1 MASTYVNDL
10 RLEEMATGDQSG
22 TWGDTTNVNL
32 ELIAEAF
39 SYGTEASFSSDADAT
54 TTIADGAS
62 DPARSLYLKVTSG
75 ASLTATRTLTIAPNT
90 VSKIWIIENATSGSQ
105 SINISQGSG
114 ANVTIPNGDVKV
126 IYTDGAG
133 AGAAVVD
140 AFTNLT
146 SSGTI
151 TATNLAGTLT
161 TAAQPNITSL
171 GTLTGLT
178 TTGDINFGDNDKA
191 IFGAGSDLKI
201 YHNGNNSFIDEVG
214 TGILYIRAAT
224 DLRLTNADSSK
235 LYANFEDGGASKL
248 YYNNGLKLLTTS
260 TGIDVTGT
268 LTTSSTI
275 NINSSSGYGN
285 LELGGASGGFI
296 DFKTPFSDDHDAR
309 IIYSGSFLQISTAGD
324 EPILLKHNNVD
335 KLVTSSAGIAITGRT
350 LVSDDQTNDWI
361 KQEVSGTTSTISLGN
376 TESTGATAQWSYNR
390 SSGLLSG
397 NIGAAAGTNFMTV
410 KGTGNIGFGTD
421 DPDGKVH
428 ILKNSAGTVSA
439 ATDANTLV
447 LEDTNTGMTFLGGN
461 TSVTRIRF
469 GDADSNAR
477 GQVFYN
483 HNSDSFGFQTAGSTK
498 LTLTQD
504 GELGVGLTNPSDLL
518 DVRGDGADTYIRVG
532 SDSGAGSD
540 TARIGKIDSNK
551 DFIIQA
557 SVGTTS
563 SNTIFKRN
571 TTVEV
576 ARFDTSGNFGLGTS
590 SPDTIMEIVDAD
602 PVLTIRDT
610 STGVANASAILRL
623 AESGASDTLGN
634 HFDIGLANLG
644 ILSFGYSGDGTAATE
659 QMQLVGSTGNLVL
672 TTNPS
677 SLYFGDTSSGSF
689 VKGTNTGGYLILGTS
704 NTERAR
710 VTTTGLGIGTTTADL
725 LSIAFDGDISS
736 DYTAFDVDIG
746 KASGS
751 AITNLKGIN
760 VDLASADITGGD
772 EITNLYG
779 AYINNSTAGGS
790 AGVITNWWGIYVP
803 AADADRTD
811 NPVSA
816 YFGDSVGIGTDDPQ
830 APLHARNGS
839 SGVSSY
845 TAGTRA
851 IIEGTATTYL
861 TIAAPNTSL
870 SGILFA
876 DPDDSDD
883 GYIKYDHSQSGVM
896 DFGTAGSTR
905 LRIDDEGNV
914 LIGKTTHDTNNTA
927 GVDITAEGAVVATG
941 SSSVS
946 ALFNRTTSDG
956 TVVLLRRQNVT
967 VGSISVTGSATAYNT
982 SSDYRLKENVNY
994 DFNALD
1000 RVSQLKPARFNFIA
1014 DADTTVDGFL
1024 AHEVSDIV
1032 PEAIHGEKDAVDGEG
1047 NPEYQGID
1055 QSKLVPLLTKAIQ
1068 EQQTIIEDL
1077 KTRIEALEG

>member
-22 TWGDTTNVNL
+22 TWGDTTNTNL

-39 SYGTEASFSSDADAT
+39 SYGTQASFSSDADAT

-90 VSKIWIIENATSGSQ
+90 VSKVWIIENATSGSQ

-161 TAAQPNITSL
+161 TAAQPNITSV

-191 IFGAGSDLKI
+191 IFGAGSDLQI
-201 YHNGNNSFIDEVG
+201 YHNGTNSFIDEVG

-224 DLRLTNADSSK
+224 DLRLTNANSSK

-248 YYNNGLKLLTTS
+248 YYDNGLKLLTTS
-260 TGIDVTGT
+260 AGVDITGT

-275 NINSSSGYGN
+275 NVNNSSGYGN
-285 LELGGASGGFI
+285 IELGGASGGFV

-376 TESTGATAQWSYNR
+376 TEGTGATAQWSYNR
-390 SSGLLSG
+390 ASGLLSG
-397 NIGAAAGTNFMTV
+397 NIGSAAGTNFMTV

-428 ILKNSAGTVSA
+428 ILKNSVGTVSA

-571 TTVEV
+571 TSVEV
-576 ARFDTSGNFGLGTS
+576 ARFDTSGNFGLGTD
-590 SPDTIMEIVDAD
+590 SPDTIMEIVGAD
-602 PVLTIRDT
+602 PILTIRDT
-610 STGVANASAILRL
+610 DTGQSTANARIRF
-623 AESGASDTLGN
+623 AESAGGDILDNYWDVGLEPTQSLTFSKNGTEYARFNTNGN
-634 HFDIGLANLG
+634 
-644 ILSFGYSGDGTAATE
+644 
-659 QMQLVGSTGNLVL
+659 
-672 TTNPS
+672 
-677 SLYFGDTSSGSF
+677 
-689 VKGTNTGGYLILGTS
+689 
-704 NTERAR
+704 
-710 VTTTGLGIGTTTADL
+710 LGIGTDNPTNKLEIVGAKTLVAGIPTNNISVTDSTSLAANTGGAINFSGVYQTGGATTAFA
-725 LSIAFDGDISS
+725 SIEASKETATHNEYGGALVFKTRQDQGSQNEHMRITSTGAVIIGGTSPLGSATFTVDSDSAAIACFDGSS
-736 DYTAFDVDIG
+736 
-746 KASGS
+746 ASGGYLQFRNNNTAKGVLGFGS
-751 AITNLKGIN
+751 NAGASSTDSMILGSTSGNLEFH
-760 VDLASADITGGD
+760 A
-772 EITNLYG
+772 
-779 AYINNSTAGGS
+779 NNAEKMR
-790 AGVITNWWGIYVP
+790 I
-803 AADADRTD
+803 
-811 NPVSA
+811 
-816 YFGDSVGIGTDDPQ
+816 
-830 APLHARNGS
+830 
-839 SGVSSY
+839 
-845 TAGTRA
+845 
-851 IIEGTATTYL
+851 
-861 TIAAPNTSL
+861 NTS
-870 SGILFA
+870 GDVI
-876 DPDDSDD
+876 
-883 GYIKYDHSQSGVM
+883 
-896 DFGTAGSTR
+896 
-905 LRIDDEGNV
+905 
-914 LIGKTTHDTNNTA
+914 IGKTTSTNNNEA
-927 GVDITAEGAVVATG
+927 GIYMIQSGAIVATRSG
-941 SSSVS
+941 DTA
-946 ALFNRTTSDG
+946 ALFNRTTNDG
-956 TVVLLRRQNVT
+956 SVVILRRQNVT
-967 VGSISVTGSATAYNT
+967 VGSISVTGSATTYNT
-982 SSDYRLKENVNY
+982 SSDARLKDVTGEARGLEVINELNPVSYNWKA
-994 DFNALD
+994 DGKADEGLIAQEVQEIVPNA
-1000 RVSQLKPARFNFIA
+1000 VSQNKE
-1014 DADTTVDGFL
+1014 D
-1024 AHEVSDIV
+1024 EM
-1032 PEAIHGEKDAVDGEG
+1032 
-1047 NPEYQGID
+1047 YQMD
-1055 QSKLVPLLTKAIQ
+1055 YSKLVVHLVKGMKEQQ
-1068 EQQTIIEDL
+1068 EQ
-1077 KTRIEALEG
+1077 IEALQSKINLLKGE